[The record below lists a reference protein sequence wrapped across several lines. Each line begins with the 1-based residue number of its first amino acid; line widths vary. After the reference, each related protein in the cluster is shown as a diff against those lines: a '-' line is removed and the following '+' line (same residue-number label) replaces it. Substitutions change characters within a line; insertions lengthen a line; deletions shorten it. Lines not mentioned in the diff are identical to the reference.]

1 MRMNSKILLGVS
13 IFASLIFI
21 FNPVFAQES
30 VDTSEQTT
38 LSKDLQ
44 NNPLAQEILQKIEQ
58 SKKWIAELEQRNYDK
73 LEAQKE
79 LEAKRSHALEKLKQD
94 LAEWEKLWDYYSP
107 RNSFERFVDKIPSSD
122 VQGVFWDQFEFKE
135 MKTNAGRE
143 ALKKVIAN
151 GGSLSEARQA
161 YHKAAETKRI
171 ELIEANSLFNVNHNL
186 AYYNQQVLFNTQG
199 QFVETPIAGE
209 QLRKYYEDYRT
220 NPAYLDANPNDSIS
234 WEALG
239 KTNSDTECR
248 EGQVVVYR
256 FHANDYVC
264 VTMYTAEMWIRHG
277 MGEIKGDSQGIM
289 SSENTVNPLTKC
301 DDGFITIFT
310 IESEKYSCVLEETA
324 KQWIEQGIA
333 EIHDPESYILERIN
347 DKETSLKIQDINQEI
362 KEFKIEL
369 QEKQIELKKNY
380 DKKYADALVQSK
392 ENEKKATTDY
402 NERSGMTKEELS
414 KKIYSI
420 RKQHES
426 TQDDIL
432 QEKMESLKMLED
444 EYKITVKNF
453 ADNYQFDKDIKIVW
467 NSYKS
472 SYDAVRQR

>member
-1 MRMNSKILLGVS
+1 MGMYSKFLLGA
-13 IFASLIFI
+13 ITFASLIFV

-38 LSKDLQ
+38 LSKDLE

-58 SKKWIAELEQRNYDK
+58 SKKWIAELEQRNYEQ

-122 VQGVFWDQFEFKE
+122 VQGVFWDQFEFTE
-135 MKTNAGRE
+135 MKTNAGQE

-199 QFVETPIAGE
+199 QFVETPITGE
-209 QLRKYYEDYRT
+209 ELRKYYEDYRT
-220 NPAYLDANPNDSIS
+220 NPAYLDANPNDAIS
-234 WEALG
+234 WEALR

-256 FHANDYVC
+256 FHAKDYVC

-277 MGEIKGDSQGIM
+277 MGEITGDSQGIT

-301 DDGFITIFT
+301 NDGFITIFT

-333 EIHDPESYILERIN
+333 EIHNPESYILERIN
-347 DKETSLKIQDINQEI
+347 DKETSLKIQDINQKI

-380 DKKYADALVQSK
+380 DEKYDNVLVQSK
-392 ENEKKATTDY
+392 ENEKKAIIDH

-414 KKIYSI
+414 NKIYSI

-432 QEKMESLKMLED
+432 QEKIESLKMLED
-444 EYKITVKNF
+444 EYKIKLKNF

-467 NSYKS
+467 NSDKS
-472 SYDAVRQR
+472 SYDAVRR

>member
-1 MRMNSKILLGVS
+1 MGGMVILGISV
-13 IFASLIFI
+13 
-21 FNPVFAQES
+21 VFALFFAINPAFAEES

-38 LSKDLQ
+38 LSKDLE

-94 LAEWEKLWDYYSP
+94 LAEWKKLWDYYSP

-135 MKTNAGRE
+135 MKVNAGRE
-143 ALKKVIAN
+143 AMKKVFAN
-151 GGSLSEARQA
+151 GGSLSKARQA
-161 YHKAAETKRI
+161 YHQAAETKRI

-209 QLRKYYEDYRT
+209 QLRKYYEDYRA
-220 NPAYLDANPNDSIS
+220 NPAYLDANPNDAVS
-234 WEALG
+234 WDELR

-264 VTMYTAEMWIRHG
+264 VTMSTAEMWIRHG
-277 MGEIKGDSQGIM
+277 MGEIPGDSQGIT

-310 IESEKYSCVLEETA
+310 IKSEKYSCVLEETG

-347 DKETSLKIQDINQEI
+347 DKETLLKIQDINQEI
-362 KEFKIEL
+362 KEFNLEL

-380 DKKYADALVQSK
+380 DKKYADALAQSK
-392 ENEKKATTDY
+392 ENQKKAITDY
-402 NERSGMTKEELS
+402 NEHTGMTKKELS
-414 KKIYSI
+414 IEIYSV
-420 RKQHES
+420 RKQHERI
-426 TQDDIL
+426 QDDL
-432 QEKMESLKMLED
+432 LEEKIESLKMLED
-444 EYKITVKNF
+444 EYKIKVKNF

-467 NSYKS
+467 NSDKS
-472 SYDAVRQR
+472 SYDAVRR